1 MLLLLCFLWQALLPL
16 NNWFR
21 HCLHPHPFLVLFPK
35 QCNTYLLLAA
45 HLLALLST
53 SSSRRRVLVTV
64 MSLVLPF
71 VQHLT
76 QERTPPFSSQGCSRH
91 LPHPRSLPSMLQT
104 HLFAFFLCSLSWRKE
119 KWGTTSLLLSVLSV
133 AIEVESHK
141 RKQEIVHLLGN
152 KQKKYQMLVLTVQNY
167 NRKRAELETS
177 SKIRIYQ
184 MNEECHFHRN
194 IKQRTFLVLKCKQQ
208 VEALEKSSSETVTVN
223 MVGIK

>member
-1 MLLLLCFLWQALLPL
+1 M
-16 NNWFR
+16 
-21 HCLHPHPFLVLFPK
+21 
-35 QCNTYLLLAA
+35 
-45 HLLALLST
+45 
-53 SSSRRRVLVTV
+53 
-64 MSLVLPF
+64 
-71 VQHLT
+71 
-76 QERTPPFSSQGCSRH
+76 
-91 LPHPRSLPSMLQT
+91 
-104 HLFAFFLCSLSWRKE
+104 
-119 KWGTTSLLLSVLSV
+119 SLLLSVLSV